1 MYCKGS
7 SDDLI
12 LIFQVVPQNIL
23 IAFDGLITYF
33 FLSRRVHL
41 PLLPPRAR
49 REVREECEQGLR
61 GSPHQ
66 TLQRLKQKQ
75 KIPAK
80 RDLASNLLHGLV
92 LFRI

>member
-1 MYCKGS
+1 MMNDFMYCKGS
-7 SDDLI
+7 SDDPI

-23 IAFDGLITYF
+23 ISPWRTNNLFF
-33 FLSRRVHL
+33 FLFRRVHL

-80 RDLASNLLHGLV
+80 TDLA
-92 LFRI
+92 